1 MKVEIACS
9 LAARLRGLAGRDS
22 FDCALLLVPCN
33 DVHTFTMH
41 RQIDIAFVAADGAV
55 LESYRNV
62 LPMRRMRNRK
72 AVAVI
77 ERFSSR
83 EWWPTTGDVLE
94 LSHSRDG
101 RQFVWGGDGHES
113 MSGVQ

>member
-22 FDCALLLVPCN
+22 FEGALLLVPCN

-41 RQIDIAFVAADGAV
+41 RQIDIAFVVADGTV
-55 LESYRNV
+55 LESLRNV
-62 LPMRRMRNRK
+62 PPRRRMRNRK

-77 ERFSSR
+77 ERYSSR
-83 EWWPTTGDVLE
+83 DWWPTTGDVLE
-94 LSHSRDG
+94 LSCSKDK
-101 RQFVWGGDGHES
+101 RQLMWGGDDHEN
-113 MSGVQ
+113 MSSVQ

>member
-22 FDCALLLVPCN
+22 FDGALLLVPCN
-33 DVHTFTMH
+33 DVHTFTMY
-41 RQIDIAFVAADGAV
+41 RQIDIAFVAVDGTV
-55 LESYRNV
+55 LESLRDV
-62 LPMRRMRNRK
+62 PPRRRMRNRK
-72 AVAVI
+72 AAAVI

-83 EWWPTTGDVLE
+83 EWWPAAGDVLE

-113 MSGVQ
+113 MPSVQ

>member
-9 LAARLRGLAGRDS
+9 LAARLRGLAGRGS
-22 FDCALLLVPCN
+22 FDGALLLVHCS
-33 DVHTFTMH
+33 DVHTFTM
-41 RQIDIAFVAADGAV
+41 RQQIDIEFVAADGAV

-62 LPMRRMRNRK
+62 LPMRRMKNRK

-77 ERFSSR
+77 ERYSSR
-83 EWWPTTGDVLE
+83 DWWPTTGDVLE

-101 RQFVWGGDGHES
+101 RQFVWGGDDHEN
-113 MSGVQ
+113 MSGVP

>member
-41 RQIDIAFVAADGAV
+41 RQIDIAFVAPDGTV
-55 LESYRNV
+55 LESLRDV
-62 LPMRRMRNRK
+62 PPRRRMRNRK

-83 EWWPTTGDVLE
+83 EWWPVMGDVLE

-101 RQFVWGGDGHES
+101 RQFVWGGDGHENMPS
-113 MSGVQ
+113 MQ